1 LIFEYEKPKNVSLD
15 NLLKK
20 IQYRVKVNTTNESSK
35 NVNFNEETDA
45 LKFEY
50 VSKFA
55 SITNNSDFSN
65 VSINDLNK
73 EIEELN
79 STKLNSSV
87 ISENSTLKLNND
99 NNFNYTQSIFSGLF
113 GKANFLKGIVSPAST
128 SPQERP
134 ISFYFSVCFTSLF
147 ETANIFNL
155 VQDANR
161 KLKTKSNSAKPNSNM
176 LESFIMVHEK
186 AKKEKLILKTHKKYL
201 FEENLIDDQDEDSEI
216 PIYLEDLFKNEE
228 FEFLKNEFKIKN
240 SFGIND
246 NGHINIMLKNI
257 KAFVINFDYSLGGF
271 SLFGNLNNKN
281 KSVLNKNRKILFLG
295 NETLYFIEEN
305 FELLNVEFFVDNY
318 LYIQNIDKNASFA
331 VTLEIEFKDILDIEI
346 KDNQCFVEYMLDKRN
361 HNLKF
366 KVNKREENE
375 FIYFYLMK
383 NLVRKI
389 ANKQK

>member
-1 LIFEYEKPKNVSLD
+1 
-15 NLLKK
+15 
-20 IQYRVKVNTTNESSK
+20 
-35 NVNFNEETDA
+35 
-45 LKFEY
+45 
-50 VSKFA
+50 
-55 SITNNSDFSN
+55 
-65 VSINDLNK
+65 
-73 EIEELN
+73 
-79 STKLNSSV
+79 
-87 ISENSTLKLNND
+87 LKLNND
-99 NNFNYTQSIFSGLF
+99 NNINYTQSIFSGLF

-128 SPQERP
+128 APQERP

-155 VQDANR
+155 IQDANR
-161 KLKTKSNSAKPNSNM
+161 RLKTKSNSAKPNTNM
-176 LESFIMVHEK
+176 LESFIMVYEK
-186 AKKEKLILKTHKKYL
+186 AKKEKLILKPQKKYL
-201 FEENLIDDQDEDSEI
+201 FEENLNDDPDEGEI
-216 PIYLEDLFKNEE
+216 PIYLEDLFKKEE

-240 SFGIND
+240 SFGIYENE
-246 NGHINIMLKNI
+246 HINIMLKKI
-257 KAFVINFDYSLGGF
+257 KAFVINFDYSSGGF

-361 HNLKF
+361 HNLQF
-366 KVNKREENE
+366 KVNKREESE

-383 NLVRKI
+383 NLVRKMS
-389 ANKQK
+389 NK